1 MTEIHKL
8 GFVRGDKS
16 TLTQL
21 VEISNSYND
30 NIDRYTPATAD
41 PFVAALTS
49 AKAVLA
55 DGDAMQDDVSA
66 AESALLN
73 AMMNLR
79 YKADKGVLEAV
90 LAEANA
96 IDLSAYS
103 EADLAAFNEAKAAAE
118 AVYNDVN
125 AEQDAADK
133 AVSDLQAAIASLTG
147 APADTTTNTPTQ
159 GDAALTTAGGNAK
172 TGEAA
177 PIALAVASVSLA
189 GAALF
194 ISKKRSR

>member
-1 MTEIHKL
+1 
-8 GFVRGDKS
+8 
-16 TLTQL
+16 
-21 VEISNSYND
+21 
-30 NIDRYTPATAD
+30 
-41 PFVAALTS
+41 
-49 AKAVLA
+49 
-55 DGDAMQDDVSA
+55 MQNDVSA
-66 AESALLN
+66 AESVLLN
-73 AMMNLR
+73 SMLNLCF
-79 YKADKGVLEAV
+79 KADKNVFEAV

-103 EADLAAFNEAKAAAE
+103 EADLAAFNAAKAAAE

-194 ISKKRSR
+194 ISKKRSRQNLPCFLSIRKQRAYRTVRPLLFCCILTALSNQIQVERQAGQMIQQR